1 MLLRLAA
8 HLIVAA
14 LLTAPLAAQPSS
26 RSVLLLD
33 QSSAGLP
40 FNTALATAVRLTLNA
55 GSRVPISFYVEHLD
69 ANQFFGSDY
78 EESILSFFR
87 KKYRDKAIDVVVVV
101 VVGSSALDFVS
112 RRRGELWPNVP
123 VVFAAID
130 EATIAKVT
138 LPPNVTGVTM
148 QLTLQ
153 DMVRTATIVVPDLK
167 RIAIVGDP
175 LERQTFYRHFLD
187 EIQTVASQYEII
199 NLMNFSMGEL
209 KRRLGNL
216 PDATAVIYTG
226 IYYDNEGVSHVP
238 AEPLGQ
244 RAAQFVQRILNGENV
259 SDLPVAK
266 VASPLIFEWP
276 ALQR

>member
-1 MLLRLAA
+1 MSACPDTTSVKLAGVHDGMEPLARNTTKRLSGEKKSEVLLRLAA

-69 ANQFFGSDY
+69 ANRFFGSDY

-175 LERQTFYRHFLD
+175 LDVKPSIAISWMKFRQ
-187 EIQTVASQYEII
+187 
-199 NLMNFSMGEL
+199 
-209 KRRLGNL
+209 L
-216 PDATAVIYTG
+216 PHSTKLSI
-226 IYYDNEGVSHVP
+226 S
-238 AEPLGQ
+238 
-244 RAAQFVQRILNGENV
+244 
-259 SDLPVAK
+259 
-266 VASPLIFEWP
+266 
-276 ALQR
+276 